1 MQGEYGMKDLFA
13 AVRAYGINVLFLGL
27 IARLLNG
34 LSKKLAAAS
43 AALSSLVA
51 RKKEKRAQ
59 KQEGSGEEKRAA

>member
-1 MQGEYGMKDLFA
+1 MKVKELFA
-13 AVRAYGINVLFLGL
+13 AVRLYGLEVLFLGL

-51 RKKEKRAQ
+51 RTKEARLQKQEARDQEKRA
-59 KQEGSGEEKRAA
+59 E

>member
-1 MQGEYGMKDLFA
+1 MKDLFA
-13 AVRAYGINVLFLGL
+13 VVRKYGINVLILGL

-51 RKKEKRAQ
+51 RKKESCDLKEKGRD
-59 KQEGSGEEKRAA
+59 EEKRAA